1 VVIVEEAT
9 QNDQEDEVRDMFLRL
24 QNGTTLKAQEK
35 RNAMT
40 GAMRDFVKT
49 VAAHPFF
56 KNCRFSNSRLT
67 YDHLAAQTVLIEI
80 AGGPTSVRDA
90 ELNDM
95 YEENKSFD
103 SAGPVAKKVR
113 RVYDFLLRSF
123 PEETPELER
132 YNVITCI
139 ASPRC

>member
-1 VVIVEEAT
+1 
-9 QNDQEDEVRDMFLRL
+9 
-24 QNGTTLKAQEK
+24 
-35 RNAMT
+35 
-40 GAMRDFVKT
+40 
-49 VAAHPFF
+49 
-56 KNCRFSNSRLT
+56 
-67 YDHLAAQTVLIEI
+67 
-80 AGGPTSVRDA
+80 
-90 ELNDM
+90 M